1 MNIKLNKKLG
11 FVVAVAA
18 AAVVGGATT
27 ALVQAA
33 IPAGND
39 GKIHACYRNG
49 AGLTN
54 VKGSLRVVDS
64 EATPAQTCSN
74 QETALNWSAQGNGV
88 GGIRQDL
95 ANANITSADF
105 SYHDMTGMNFSGA
118 TFDNANLHGS
128 KFKDA
133 DLSNTHIT
141 FNTTNTPINATEA
154 NFDGTNFSGAS
165 LLSITADK
173 TYFQHANFTNASL
186 KEFGT
191 AVPGDPA
198 YQMDF
203 RNATFTNTKF
213 ESWLKNANLSGVDM
227 RTADIGGGS
236 EFSFVGINF
245 TGANFSGM
253 TLDSVIIQSGN
264 PFIDPPSIDNA
275 NFSGV
280 TFTGDSRLWRLSASG
295 TNFSSAHFNGTNLEE
310 TNLSTANLTGVTWS
324 NTTCPD
330 GTNSDSHGNTCIGHL
345 VP

>member
-1 MNIKLNKKLG
+1 
-11 FVVAVAA
+11 
-18 AAVVGGATT
+18 
-27 ALVQAA
+27 
-33 IPAGND
+33 
-39 GKIHACYRNG
+39 
-49 AGLTN
+49 
-54 VKGSLRVVDS
+54 
-64 EATPAQTCSN
+64 
-74 QETALNWSAQGNGV
+74 
-88 GGIRQDL
+88 
-95 ANANITSADF
+95 
-105 SYHDMTGMNFSGA
+105 MNFSGA

-154 NFDGTNFSGAS
+154 NFDGTNFSGAF

-236 EFSFVGINF
+236 EFSFYAVNF
-245 TGANFSGM
+245 SGANFSGQ
-253 TLDSVIIQSGN
+253 TLDSLIIKSSPYPGSG
-264 PFIDPPSIDNA
+264 SIDNA
-275 NFSGV
+275 NFSNV
-280 TFTGDSRLWRLSASG
+280 TFTGEGRLSGLSAND